1 MQLNY
6 QHDKMSDSLLL
17 IEETKL
23 AVQGINKNSRLRI
36 HYIKLVMMNNIMRA
50 FITHYDIQKDF
61 VSGQLALLETLKRVE
76 SSKTRSWSTA
86 DKICLQQAFTL
97 FCSVMEAVDNE
108 QLLEIMQYV
117 ESNANS
123 GKWLIYAKK

>member
-1 MQLNY
+1 MQLSCELN
-6 QHDKMSDSLLL
+6 KVSDSLLL
-17 IEETKL
+17 IEETRL

-36 HYIKLVMMNNIMRA
+36 HYIKLMVMNNIMRA
-50 FITHYDIQKDF
+50 FITHYEVDNDF

-76 SSKTRSWSTA
+76 SSKARTWFTA

-97 FCSVMEAVDNE
+97 FCGVMESVDNQ

-117 ESNANS
+117 ESNS
-123 GKWLIYAKK
+123 GDAKWLVHAKK